1 MVENIKDL
9 LNKIRLDD
17 IQKVY
22 VDSSN
27 KVVGIDCDIYHLRLE
42 NTGRNKNIASIIKAL
57 DTEVLNG
64 DTKFT
69 IIKEIV

>member
-1 MVENIKDL
+1 MVESMRDL
-9 LNKIRLDD
+9 LDKIKLDD

-22 VDSSN
+22 VSSSN

-42 NTGRNKNIASIIKAL
+42 NTGRNKNIASIIKTL
-57 DTEVLNG
+57 EEEVVDG

-69 IIKEIV
+69 IIKEIT